1 MFGFIKEL
9 SKEKRTVLFTCFFA
23 FFCNGAITLT
33 MGSAMPDLKLAYGL
47 SDTVSGVLLSANSI
61 GNMVAGFV
69 SGLVPLYLGRKRSI
83 ILMSALAFIGFLMM
97 VLWGNPF
104 WLFLA
109 FLFAGTGRGSVSN
122 FNNRTVNI
130 LSNGSPAAANLLHG
144 CFAIGAIVTP
154 MVFLLLRTY
163 VGWQAG
169 ILVVVLYGCIS
180 LYNMSRMQLDDD
192 RPSREDKTQVTLSF
206 MKDPSFIILALM
218 LFCYLCSE
226 YAINGW
232 LVTYIQNKQALA
244 ASFGSTGAALSQAI
258 AAYSQTM
265 ATLLWIV
272 MLVGRLICAAL
283 SARISQKVLM
293 AVASVGV
300 AIFFGLMLLSNSVA
314 TVTFAVAGLGLC
326 MSGICPM
333 IYSDASMFT
342 NKYSMATSTLLAIGS
357 IGGVI
362 MPITVGALAERFGF
376 TGGMSAIMVSVVLL
390 VVCAVLNVA
399 LKNRLTREG
408 DAPAA

>member
-408 DAPAA
+408 DTPAA

>member
-180 LYNMSRMQLDDD
+180 LWNMSRMQLDDD

>member
-47 SDTVSGVLLSANSI
+47 SDTVSGMLLSANSI
-61 GNMVAGFV
+61 GNMVAGFI

-122 FNNRTVNI
+122 FNNRQVNI
-130 LSNGSPAAANLLHG
+130 LSNGSPAAANLLHS

-169 ILVVVLYGCIS
+169 ILVVVFYGCIS
-180 LYNMSRMQLDDD
+180 LWNMSRMQLDDD
-192 RPSREDKTQVTLSF
+192 HPSREDKTQVTLSF
-206 MKDPSFIILALM
+206 MKNPSFIILALM

-232 LVTYIQNKQALA
+232 LVTYIQNKQSLA
-244 ASFGSTGAALSQAI
+244 ASFGSTGEELTKAI

-265 ATLLWIV
+265 ASLMWVV

-283 SARISQKVLM
+283 SAKISQKVLM
-293 AVASVGV
+293 AVCSAGV
-300 AIFFGLMLLSNSVA
+300 AVFFGLMLLSNSVVA
-314 TVTFAVAGLGLC
+314 VTLAVAGLGLC

-333 IYSDASMFT
+333 IYSDASLFT
-342 NKYSMATSTLLAIGS
+342 NKYSMATSMLLAVGS
-357 IGGVI
+357 IGGII
-362 MPITVGALAERFGF
+362 MPITVGALAEHFGF
-376 TGGMSAIMVSVVLL
+376 TGGMSAIMISVVLL
-390 VVCAVLNVA
+390 VVCAILNVV
-399 LKNRLTREG
+399 LKTRVPQ
-408 DAPAA
+408 DADTTAA

>member
-408 DAPAA
+408 DAPAT

>member
-1 MFGFIKEL
+1 MFGFIKDL

-206 MKDPSFIILALM
+206 MKNPSFIILAMM

-314 TVTFAVAGLGLC
+314 AVTFAVAGLGLC

-408 DAPAA
+408 DVPAA

>member
-180 LYNMSRMQLDDD
+180 LWNMSRMQLDDD

-408 DAPAA
+408 DTPAA